1 MASVEEHYE
10 ELLARHYTWMRGDY
24 KDRVRENRELFEGLG
39 IRPERGGA
47 ALDLGCGSGFQSVAL
62 ARLGFRVV
70 GVDSSETLLAELGE
84 KAASDLDI
92 STVKGDLRRT
102 GLYRDRGPFEVVVCM
117 GDTLTHLGS
126 RQEVRL
132 LLGDLHRVVEPKGW
146 VVFQFRDL
154 TTALEGSER
163 AVPVRMEEN
172 RIMATFLE
180 YEAERVNV
188 HDMIFSREGSGWTMH
203 KSAYVKLRLG
213 AGEIAGFMEEAGFK
227 ATGRYEEAGFSV
239 ITGRRQA

>member
-10 ELLARHYTWMRGDY
+10 GLLARHYTWMRGDY
-24 KDRVRENRELFEGLG
+24 EDRVRENRELFERLG
-39 IRPERGGA
+39 IRPERGHA

-70 GVDSSETLLAELGE
+70 GVDSSGTLLAELGE
-84 KAASDLDI
+84 KAAPDLDI
-92 STVKGDLRRT
+92 SAVRGDLRET
-102 GLYRDRGPFEVVVCM
+102 SSYKDRGPFEVVVCM

-126 RQEVRL
+126 RREVRL
-132 LLGDLHRVVEPKGW
+132 LLEDLHRTVEPGGQ
-146 VVFQFRDL
+146 VVFQFRDM
-154 TTALEGSER
+154 TTALEGAER
-163 AVPVRMEEN
+163 AIPVRMEEN

-203 KSAYVKLRLG
+203 RSAYAKLRLG
-213 AGEIAGFMEEAGFK
+213 AGEVVGFMERAGFET
-227 ATGRYEEAGFSV
+227 TGRYEETGFSV
-239 ITGRRQA
+239 VTGRK